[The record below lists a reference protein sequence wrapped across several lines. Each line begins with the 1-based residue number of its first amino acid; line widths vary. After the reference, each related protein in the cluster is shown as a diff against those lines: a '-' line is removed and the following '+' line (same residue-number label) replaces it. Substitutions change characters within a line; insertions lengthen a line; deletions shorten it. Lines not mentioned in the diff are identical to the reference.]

1 MRAYAVMLLLLS
13 AMLAGCTENT
23 STSMGTTEKEDLELP
38 VWDVGDSWVFTFTTP
53 QFGQDTARLVVVEL
67 DDGEGNY
74 VVGISSEREAQR
86 HAVINHNP
94 FLGRMNQQSLGVYE
108 QGEVQQVF
116 SFPWEK
122 DTTWSFNLFGQS
134 WTSEVKSIYNK
145 EIDVE
150 ATSAEGH
157 KITYTFDANIEFLSA
172 FEWTNDEGIS
182 QLSMVV
188 GEVRSGYSGDVFFY
202 RARDLL
208 DSTYESTDQEI
219 YDSFFDSGHPDGSE
233 WNVLVW
239 YIDAEIANGGQG
251 NLAMKDRTGATP
263 LLRAWGSGAT
273 EKGAIGTIPSNTGEY
288 TLTVQLRGS
297 DSNLHLKV
305 AGALSFQWSL

>member
-1 MRAYAVMLLLLS
+1 MRAYACMLLLLS

-38 VWDVGDSWVFTFTTP
+38 EWDLGDSWVYTFTTP
-53 QFGQDTARLVVVEL
+53 QFGQDTARLVVVEA

-116 SFPWEK
+116 SFPWQK
-122 DTTWSFNLFGQS
+122 DASWSFNLFGQS
-134 WTSEVKSIYNK
+134 WTSEVKSMYNK

-157 KITYTFDANIEFLSA
+157 KITYTFDTNIEFLST
-172 FEWTNDEGIS
+172 FEWTNDEGVS

-188 GEVRSGYSGDVFFY
+188 GEVKSGYSGDVFFY

-208 DSTYESTDQEI
+208 DSTYESSDQEI

-251 NLAMKDRTGATP
+251 NLAMKDRTGASP
-263 LLRAWGSGAT
+263 LLRTWGSGAT

-288 TLTVQLRGS
+288 TLTVQLSGS
-297 DSNLHLKV
+297 DSNLHLRV